1 MSGNG
6 EEGKEAHKSLPL
18 DLARNQ
24 ITTVRAVEGKAPLL
38 MTTQALRGMRVLTQG
53 TPTNAGQSSSN
64 TPTIITTNIV
74 PHTVFKQDA
83 ARSQITSIL
92 TTSQAQPQGSA
103 SITIQRPAQITLSTT
118 PVVAQNVSCGT
129 TYHVP
134 RGPAVVA
141 NIAAPR
147 SNVAAVRGPMVV
159 AAQTSGQTHAFVRPP
174 RTPSP
179 APGTAWL
186 TNTSNGSQIKGA
198 TTVLSSPVRGASVT
212 GKPQLVSRSQAGIQN
227 VSTLRPGTAILHS
240 AITIGHSFKPG
251 QNATGIQGLGNTVT
265 IAQVLPSRT
274 QAVVYSA
281 NTSGQFTATPR
292 LTVASS
298 AQNQRQSTAA
308 RPVTTARLTIPV
320 NVTQTGARLVTP
332 QATVLTSGARI
343 AAVSSQPQQSTVIG
357 TTTNRNVSTQ
367 PTVTIGRLSVG
378 AAPAQVSN
386 SNITTRTLNLH
397 PVVLANTSQPRSI
410 HTQATKVITQPAQGA
425 IHFTPLPAP
434 IKTTQAVV
442 TAANR
447 TVNVPTAVVNQR
459 QSAVVS
465 SQTIPIANVY
475 SQGENPQGSTQTAN
489 VLIHAS
495 LPSVARRTS
504 PSPTSA
510 PSASTNTTTSTVST
524 YSIATGT
531 YFYDAG
537 NYPVAR
543 SFGQQPTSFAAL
555 PQSTQQIR
563 PTTLNT
569 QVHGIVTN
577 QQMRFNP
584 VMVVDQN
591 RTQQFASQSEINS
604 EQSQQSVPTK
614 MTSSPRPSILRKR
627 DHEGSPLKAAKNLTP
642 VLTNLTQQPLPSI
655 SPPSRPDSR
664 GNGHSSGGSTT
675 ISATSSPG
683 LAEVN
688 EDSMPHAPLN
698 KEEESAKPPMEM
710 SPRKKPR
717 KQQLT
722 GSNDI
727 DEHNDDMQFIS
738 ESTIK
743 KEQDDSDGNQSDE
756 PRDGAPEAGQV
767 TTVRKPA
774 SASLL
779 NSYRQTW
786 KATHNH
792 YLRYSD
798 VRPKDERRPTIMDL
812 ANQYRVQE
820 KVNGWKIY
828 HLSTQMEDLV
838 EAEQEQTVYNQLT
851 ELLKSTESQEA
862 LHFEKD
868 INRINELIKG
878 NLQRIKIINDGMIEA
893 KTQIMKIFDH
903 KGHVTDIINRC
914 ASKRNFKKREKS

>member
-308 RPVTTARLTIPV
+308 RPVVTTARLTIPV

-524 YSIATGT
+524 YSIAT
-531 YFYDAG
+531 
-537 NYPVAR
+537 
-543 SFGQQPTSFAAL
+543 
-555 PQSTQQIR
+555 
-563 PTTLNT
+563 
-569 QVHGIVTN
+569 GIVTN

>member
-1 MSGNG
+1 
-6 EEGKEAHKSLPL
+6 L
-18 DLARNQ
+18 
-24 ITTVRAVEGKAPLL
+24 
-38 MTTQALRGMRVLTQG
+38 
-53 TPTNAGQSSSN
+53 
-64 TPTIITTNIV
+64 
-74 PHTVFKQDA
+74 
-83 ARSQITSIL
+83 
-92 TTSQAQPQGSA
+92 
-103 SITIQRPAQITLSTT
+103 
-118 PVVAQNVSCGT
+118 
-129 TYHVP
+129 
-134 RGPAVVA
+134 
-141 NIAAPR
+141 
-147 SNVAAVRGPMVV
+147 VV
-159 AAQTSGQTHAFVRPP
+159 AAHAGGQAHAFVRPP

-179 APGTAWL
+179 AQGTAWL

-227 VSTLRPGTAILHS
+227 VSTIRPGTAILHS

-251 QNATGIQGLGNTVT
+251 QNATNIQGLGNTVT

-281 NTSGQFTATPR
+281 NTSGQFTAAPR
-292 LTVASS
+292 LTVTSS
-298 AQNQRQSTAA
+298 TQNQRQNSSA
-308 RPVTTARLTIPV
+308 RPVVTTARLTIPV
-320 NVTQTGARLVTP
+320 NATQPGARLVTP

-343 AAVSSQPQQSTVIG
+343 TAVSSQPQQTTVIG
-357 TTTNRNVSTQ
+357 TTTNRIVTTQ
-367 PTVTIGRLSVG
+367 PSVTIGRLSVP
-378 AAPAQVSN
+378 ASPAQVSN
-386 SNITTRTLNLH
+386 SNIIGQPRTLSLH
-397 PVVLANTSQPRSI
+397 SLVAVANTSQPRNV

-425 IHFTPLPAP
+425 IHFTPIPAA
-434 IKTTQAVV
+434 IKTTQTVV

-447 TVNVPTAVVNQR
+447 TVNVPTAIVSQR

-465 SQTIPIANVY
+465 SQTIPIASVY
-475 SQGENPQGSTQTAN
+475 SQQGENQQGPTPTAN
-489 VLIHAS
+489 VFIHTPLS
-495 LPSVARRTS
+495 SVPRRTS

-510 PSASTNTTTSTVST
+510 PPTCISTTTSSVAT
-524 YSIATGT
+524 YSLASGTYIYDATG
-531 YFYDAG
+531 
-537 NYPVAR
+537 NYSVAR
-543 SFGQQPTSFAAL
+543 SFGPQPTSFAAL

-563 PTTLNT
+563 PSLST

-591 RTQQFASQSEINS
+591 RSQQFSSQSEMNA
-604 EQSQQSVPTK
+604 EQSQQSLPTK

-627 DHEGSPLKAAKNLTP
+627 DHDGSPLKAARNLTP

-688 EDSMPHAPLN
+688 EDSMPHVPLN
-698 KEEESAKPPMEM
+698 KEDESTKPPMEM

-828 HLSTQMEDLV
+828 HLSTQMEDL
-838 EAEQEQTVYNQLT
+838 AEQEQTVYNQLT
-851 ELLKSTESQEA
+851 ELLKNTESQEA
-862 LHFEKD
+862 LNFEKD

-914 ASKRNFKKREKS
+914 ASKRNFKKRDKS

>member
-6 EEGKEAHKSLPL
+6 DEGKESHKSLPL
-18 DLARNQ
+18 DLARTQ
-24 ITTVRAVEGKAPLL
+24 ITTVGKAPLL
-38 MTTQALRGMRVLTQG
+38 MTSQALRGMRVLTQG
-53 TPTNAGQSSSN
+53 TPPNSGQVSNA
-64 TPTIITTNIV
+64 PTIITTNIV
-74 PHTVFKQDA
+74 PHTVFKPDA
-83 ARSQITSIL
+83 ARTS
-92 TTSQAQPQGSA
+92 SA
-103 SITIQRPAQITLSTT
+103 SITIQRPAQITLSTA
-118 PVVAQNVSCGT
+118 PVPCGT

-141 NIAAPR
+141 NLAAPR
-147 SNVAAVRGPMVV
+147 SNVASVRAPMVV
-159 AAQTSGQTHAFVRPP
+159 AAQASGFVRPP

-179 APGTAWL
+179 AQGTAWL

-212 GKPQLVSRSQAGIQN
+212 GKPQLVSRAQTGLQN
-227 VSTLRPGTAILHS
+227 VSTIRPGTTILHS

-251 QNATGIQGLGNTVT
+251 QNASGIQGLGNVT

-292 LTVASS
+292 LTVSS
-298 AQNQRQSTAA
+298 SQNQRQNAA
-308 RPVTTARLTIPV
+308 TRPVVTTARLTIPV
-320 NVTQTGARLVTP
+320 NVTQTSGRLVAP

-343 AAVSSQPQQSTVIG
+343 TAVASQPSSVIG
-357 TTTNRNVSTQ
+357 TTANRIVSTQ
-367 PTVTIGRLSVG
+367 PNVTIGRLSV
-378 AAPAQVSN
+378 AASPAQVSN
-386 SNITTRTLNLH
+386 SNIIGQTRTLNLLA
-397 PVVLANTSQPRSI
+397 VANTSQPRSV

-425 IHFTPLPAP
+425 IHFTPIPAAV
-434 IKTTQAVV
+434 KTTQTVV

-447 TVNVPTAVVNQR
+447 TVNVPTAIVSQR

-465 SQTIPIANVY
+465 SQTIPIASVY
-475 SQGENPQGSTQTAN
+475 SQQGDNQQGQTPTAN
-489 VLIHAS
+489 VFIPLS
-495 LPSVARRTS
+495 SVPRRTS
-504 PSPTSA
+504 PSPTTA
-510 PSASTNTTTSTVST
+510 PQTSINTTTSSVTT
-524 YSIATGT
+524 YSLAST
-531 YFYDAG
+531 YFYDG
-537 NYPVAR
+537 R

-555 PQSTQQIR
+555 PQAPTQQIR
-563 PTTLNT
+563 PSSLNT

-591 RTQQFASQSEINS
+591 RTQQFSGQSELNS
-604 EQSQQSVPTK
+604 EQSQSVPTK

-688 EDSMPHAPLN
+688 EDSMPHAPMN
-698 KEEESAKPPMEM
+698 KEDEGVKPPMEM

-727 DEHNDDMQFIS
+727 DEHNDDMQFITDS
-738 ESTIK
+738 SLK
-743 KEQDDSDGNQSDE
+743 KEQEDSDGNQSDE

-828 HLSTQMEDLV
+828 HLSTQMEDL
-838 EAEQEQTVYNQLT
+838 AEQEQQVYNQLN
-851 ELLKSTESQEA
+851 ELLKNTESQEA
-862 LHFEKD
+862 LDFEKD

-914 ASKRNFKKREKS
+914 ASKRNFKKRDKS

>member
-1 MSGNG
+1 MSD
-6 EEGKEAHKSLPL
+6 EGKESHKSLPL
-18 DLARNQ
+18 DLARTQ
-24 ITTVRAVEGKAPLL
+24 ITTVRTVEGKAPLL
-38 MTTQALRGMRVLTQG
+38 MTNQGLRGVRVLTQG
-53 TPTNAGQSSSN
+53 TPPNSGQASSN
-64 TPTIITTNIV
+64 AQTIITTNIV
-74 PHTVFKQDA
+74 PTVFKPDA
-83 ARSQITSIL
+83 ARTQIASIL
-92 TTSQAQPQGSA
+92 TTSQPQSSA
-103 SITIQRPAQITLSTT
+103 ANITIQRPTQITLSTT
-118 PVVAQNVSCGT
+118 PVVPCGT
-129 TYHVP
+129 NYHVP

-141 NIAAPR
+141 NLAAPR
-147 SNVAAVRGPMVV
+147 SNVASVRAPMVV
-159 AAQTSGQTHAFVRPP
+159 TAQTGGQAHAFVRPP

-179 APGTAWL
+179 AQGTAWL

-212 GKPQLVSRSQAGIQN
+212 GKPQLVSRSQAGLQN
-227 VSTLRPGTAILHS
+227 VSTIRPGTTILHS

-251 QNATGIQGLGNTVT
+251 QNASGIQGLGNTVT

-292 LTVASS
+292 LTVSSS

-308 RPVTTARLTIPV
+308 RPMVTTARLTIPV
-320 NVTQTGARLVTP
+320 NVTQTGARLVAP

-343 AAVSSQPQQSTVIG
+343 TAVSQASTVIG
-357 TTTNRNVSTQ
+357 TTPNRIVTTQ
-367 PTVTIGRLSVG
+367 PNVTIGRLSV
-378 AAPAQVSN
+378 AASPAQVSN
-386 SNITTRTLNLH
+386 SNIIGQTRTLNL
-397 PVVLANTSQPRSI
+397 LAVANPSQPRSV
-410 HTQATKVITQPAQGA
+410 HTQQATKVITQPAQGA
-425 IHFTPLPAP
+425 IHFTPISAP
-434 IKTTQAVV
+434 VKTTQTVV

-447 TVNVPTAVVNQR
+447 TVNVPAAIVSQR
-459 QSAVVS
+459 QPAVVS

-475 SQGENPQGSTQTAN
+475 SQQGDNQQGQTP
-489 VLIHAS
+489 AS
-495 LPSVARRTS
+495 VFIPLSSVPRRTS

-510 PSASTNTTTSTVST
+510 PQTSINTTTSSVTT
-524 YSIATGT
+524 YSLAASS
-531 YFYDAG
+531 YFYDG
-537 NYPVAR
+537 R
-543 SFGQQPTSFAAL
+543 SFGQQPTSFTAL

-563 PTTLNT
+563 PTSLNT

-591 RTQQFASQSEINS
+591 RTQQFPTQSAAELNS
-604 EQSQQSVPTK
+604 EQSQTVPTK

-688 EDSMPHAPLN
+688 EDSMPHAPMN
-698 KEEESAKPPMEM
+698 KEEENVKPPMEM

-727 DEHNDDMQFIS
+727 DEHNDDMQFITDS
-738 ESTIK
+738 SLK
-743 KEQDDSDGNQSDE
+743 KEQEDSDGNQSDE

-828 HLSTQMEDLV
+828 HLSTQMEDL
-838 EAEQEQTVYNQLT
+838 AEQEQQVYNQLN
-851 ELLKSTESQEA
+851 ELLKNTESQEE
-862 LHFEKD
+862 LDFEKD

-914 ASKRNFKKREKS
+914 ASKRNFKKRDKS

>member
-6 EEGKEAHKSLPL
+6 DEGKESHKSLPL
-18 DLARNQ
+18 DLARTQ
-24 ITTVRAVEGKAPLL
+24 ITTVGKAPLL
-38 MTTQALRGMRVLTQG
+38 MTSQALRGMRVLTQG
-53 TPTNAGQSSSN
+53 TPPNSGQVSNA
-64 TPTIITTNIV
+64 PTIITTNIV
-74 PHTVFKQDA
+74 PHTVFKPDA
-83 ARSQITSIL
+83 ARTS
-92 TTSQAQPQGSA
+92 SA
-103 SITIQRPAQITLSTT
+103 SITIQRPAQITLSTA
-118 PVVAQNVSCGT
+118 PVPCGT

-141 NIAAPR
+141 NLAAPR
-147 SNVAAVRGPMVV
+147 SNVASVRAPMVV
-159 AAQTSGQTHAFVRPP
+159 AAQASGFVRPP

-179 APGTAWL
+179 AQGTAWL

-212 GKPQLVSRSQAGIQN
+212 GKPQLVSRAQTGLQN
-227 VSTLRPGTAILHS
+227 VSTIRPGTTILHS

-251 QNATGIQGLGNTVT
+251 QNASGIQGLGNVT

-292 LTVASS
+292 LTVSS
-298 AQNQRQSTAA
+298 SQNQRQNAA
-308 RPVTTARLTIPV
+308 TRPVVTTARLTIPV
-320 NVTQTGARLVTP
+320 NVTQTSGRLVAP

-343 AAVSSQPQQSTVIG
+343 TAVASQPSSVIG
-357 TTTNRNVSTQ
+357 TTANRIVSTQ
-367 PTVTIGRLSVG
+367 PNVTIGRLSV
-378 AAPAQVSN
+378 AASPAQVSN
-386 SNITTRTLNLH
+386 SNIIGQTRTLNLLA
-397 PVVLANTSQPRSI
+397 VANTSQPRSV

-425 IHFTPLPAP
+425 IHFTPIPAAV
-434 IKTTQAVV
+434 KTTQTVV

-447 TVNVPTAVVNQR
+447 TVNVPTAIVSQR

-465 SQTIPIANVY
+465 SQTIPIASVY
-475 SQGENPQGSTQTAN
+475 SQQGDNQQGQTPTAN
-489 VLIHAS
+489 VFIPLS
-495 LPSVARRTS
+495 SVPRRTS
-504 PSPTSA
+504 PSPTTA
-510 PSASTNTTTSTVST
+510 PQTSINTTTSSVTT
-524 YSIATGT
+524 YSLA
-531 YFYDAG
+531 
-537 NYPVAR
+537 
-543 SFGQQPTSFAAL
+543 S
-555 PQSTQQIR
+555 
-563 PTTLNT
+563 
-569 QVHGIVTN
+569 IVTN

-591 RTQQFASQSEINS
+591 RTQQFSGQSELNS
-604 EQSQQSVPTK
+604 EQSQSVPTK

-688 EDSMPHAPLN
+688 EDSMPHAPMN
-698 KEEESAKPPMEM
+698 KEDEGVKPPMEM

-727 DEHNDDMQFIS
+727 DEHNDDMQFITDS
-738 ESTIK
+738 SLK
-743 KEQDDSDGNQSDE
+743 KEQEDSDGNQSDE

-828 HLSTQMEDLV
+828 HLSTQMEDL
-838 EAEQEQTVYNQLT
+838 AEQEQQVYNQLN
-851 ELLKSTESQEA
+851 ELLKNTESQEA
-862 LHFEKD
+862 LDFEKD

-914 ASKRNFKKREKS
+914 ASKRNFKKRDKS